1 MNFLQFIIVPVLFIV
16 DKCGFNV
23 KRFNDA
29 FTVGLYMPFA
39 IVVATIFTI
48 YSLILFPFAYIYH
61 LYKLISQAV
70 HQKSIALVCKSVGSV
85 IYYMVL
91 GFSFQMFMLLIDPV
105 IFFIHLFTEPERDLM
120 KE

>member
-1 MNFLQFIIVPVLFIV
+1 MQVIIVPVLYIV
-16 DKCGFNV
+16 DKSGYNV

-29 FTVGLYMPFA
+29 FTVILYMPFA

-61 LYKLISQAV
+61 LYKLISQAAS
-70 HQKSIALVCKSVGSV
+70 QKSIALFCKGLGNVV
-85 IYYMVL
+85 YYMVF
-91 GFSFQMFMLLIDPV
+91 GFSFQMFMLVIDPF
-105 IFFIHLFTEPERDLM
+105 IFFVHLFTEPERDLM